1 MIFRNLAY
9 MAYHLVS
16 RRVCLPLRVRSRSTR
31 GSFQDVVGIF
41 GNANEGESIEQI
53 LTEEREAR
61 GYPSSRARSAGVV
74 TGRRQAKRS
83 QT

>member
-16 RRVCLPLRVRSRSTR
+16 RRVRLPLRVRARSTR
-31 GSFQDVVGIF
+31 GSFQDVIGIF
-41 GNANEGESIEQI
+41 GDTNEGKSIEQI

-61 GYPSSRARSAGVV
+61 GY
-74 TGRRQAKRS
+74 
-83 QT
+83 